1 MRAGLWTSAASAVTT
16 RAAGEEAGARLEAS
30 SARLEAVS
38 ARLEA
43 GAADRILPPRTRAQE
58 PRAVAQRIV
67 LYGPRTIPYTEKV
80 RRALV
85 LKGLDFELREPES
98 PDDYKRWSPET
109 GLLPVLTIDS
119 ELVSDSTRILYRLD
133 ELFPKPPLLAADP
146 VVAAQQRQL
155 EDWADESFLWYW
167 NRWLVLARRRD
178 GAEGEG
184 ARRGPLRLAGVRRG
198 LAWLRSGGTWER
210 PETALLRGVDDR
222 LGDLV
227 NLLGS
232 RRFFYADQPSMADL
246 GVYAMLFVLRTD
258 AMTGSAR
265 LLANRPTLI
274 EFMRR
279 LEESTGG

>member
-1 MRAGLWTSAASAVTT
+1 LRGGLWTSAGPGVTFRIAT
-16 RAAGEEAGARLEAS
+16 PRGKS
-30 SARLEAVS
+30 
-38 ARLEA
+38 LEA
-43 GAADRILPPRTRAQE
+43 GAAARILPRSPASQE
-58 PRAVAQRIV
+58 PRAVAQRIT
-67 LYGPRTIPYTEKV
+67 LYGPRTTPYTEKV

-85 LKGLDFELREPES
+85 LKGLDFALREPES
-98 PDDYKRWSPET
+98 PEDFKRWSPET

-119 ELVSDSTRILYRLD
+119 ELVSDSTRILFRLD
-133 ELFPKPPLLAADP
+133 ELYPKPPLLSSDP

-167 NRWLVLARRRD
+167 NRWSVLAQRRD
-178 GAEGEG
+178 GADDPD
-184 ARRGPLRLAGVRRG
+184 ARHRPLRGVRRA
-198 LAWLRSGGTWER
+198 LAWLRAGGTWER
-210 PETALLRGVDDR
+210 PETALMRGVDDR

-246 GVYAMLFVLRTD
+246 AVYGMLFVLRTD
-258 AMTGSAR
+258 LMTGSAR
-265 LLANRPTLI
+265 LLANRATLI